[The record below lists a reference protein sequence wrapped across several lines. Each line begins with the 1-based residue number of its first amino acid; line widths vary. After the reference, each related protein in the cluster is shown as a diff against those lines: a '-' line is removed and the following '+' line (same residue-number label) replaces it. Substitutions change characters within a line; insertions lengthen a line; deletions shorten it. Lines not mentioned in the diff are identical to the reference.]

1 MDKILILDGDCRNG
15 LAVTRSLGRA
25 GCECGITSPL
35 SSAHVRAVR
44 SRLRSRHAAHIH
56 FVRPWSDPLAVEG
69 VKNLCRSI
77 GYDYIAAVGTTA
89 TNFLSRHALE
99 LSEVAT
105 PLVEDFDKLWE
116 VHDKALC
123 LDFAKR
129 LHLPMPRT
137 WVIKGADDL
146 DRVCEESR
154 GPLVVKYPD
163 SCGSVGLWTH
173 EGGASFKAEYLRR
186 TPKGEEAEMPIVQE
200 RIDGEVWDATVFAV
214 NGEPVGIITQERVVT
229 SWLDGGG
236 GYVNRTDDMP
246 PMRLMTERIV
256 RELAWTGPMQVEFIR
271 ENATGRFVFL
281 EINPK
286 FFGTTQL
293 SLSAGYDY
301 PVWLLQAAKGETP
314 KAPAPYVQNMMYRWL
329 PKELFAVVTV
339 PRTRKRLFR
348 ELRGFVRRFGH
359 RPAATD
365 FCTDDIKPFLL
376 DVLDY
381 GWRFLRQGCWWTL
394 LRVLALGEAPGRG
407 AR

>member
-25 GCECGITSPL
+25 GYECGITSPRSPAL
-35 SSAHVRAVR
+35 VRAVR
-44 SRLRSRHAAHIH
+44 SRLRSRYARRIH
-56 FVRPWSDPLAVEG
+56 FVSPWSAPGAVEG
-69 VKNLCRSI
+69 VMALCREHSY
-77 GYDYIAAVGTTA
+77 GYLVAVGTGA
-89 TNFLSRHALE
+89 TNFLSRHARE
-99 LSEVAT
+99 LGRVAT
-105 PLVEDFDKLWE
+105 VLVEDFDKLWS

-123 LDFAKR
+123 LDFARR
-129 LHLPMPRT
+129 LNLPMPRT
-137 WVIKGADDL
+137 WIIGGPEDL
-146 DRVCEESR
+146 DRICGESR

-173 EGGASFKAEYLRR
+173 EGGPAFRSEYLRR
-186 TPKGEEAEMPIVQE
+186 HPVGGAGDMPIVQE
-200 RIDGEVWDATVFAV
+200 RVDGEVWDATVFAV
-214 NGEPVGIITQERVVT
+214 DGEPVGVVTQERVVT

-256 RELAWTGPMQVEFIR
+256 RELRWTGPMQVEFIR
-271 ENATGRFVFL
+271 EHATGRFVFL

-301 PVWLLQAAKGETP
+301 PVWLLQAAKGERP
-314 KAPAPYVQNMMYRWL
+314 KASAPYVRDMMYRWL
-329 PKELFAVVTV
+329 PKEMFAVVTV
-339 PRTRKRLFR
+339 PRTRARLLR
-348 ELRGFVRRFGH
+348 ELRGFVRRFRH
-359 RPAATD
+359 RPVATD

-376 DVLDY
+376 DVVDY
-381 GWRFLRQGCWWTL
+381 GWRFVRHGHWWTL
-394 LRVLALGEAPGRG
+394 ARVLVAGQAPGRG